1 MSAAEFLEENR
12 KAAKKMSPESTI
24 EKFRAVAALSLAD
37 LKARHDE
44 DLVSWLNVFV
54 QDQLIGVALPSID
67 TPESF
72 AEAIKMLAD
81 NKRAWSRRLGM
92 LILDQVD
99 SQSPEERA
107 AAGEQ
112 LREFSATCPWQFL
125 RLSAAGKIE

>member
-1 MSAAEFLEENR
+1 
-12 KAAKKMSPESTI
+12 MSPESTI
-24 EKFRAVAALSLAD
+24 EKFRSVAALSLAD
-37 LKARHDE
+37 LRVRHDE
-44 DLVSWLNVFV
+44 DLVSWLNAFV
-54 QDQLIGVALPSID
+54 QDQLIGVELPAID
-67 TPESF
+67 SPESF

-107 AAGEQ
+107 EAGEQ

-125 RLSAAGKIE
+125 RLSAASKIE